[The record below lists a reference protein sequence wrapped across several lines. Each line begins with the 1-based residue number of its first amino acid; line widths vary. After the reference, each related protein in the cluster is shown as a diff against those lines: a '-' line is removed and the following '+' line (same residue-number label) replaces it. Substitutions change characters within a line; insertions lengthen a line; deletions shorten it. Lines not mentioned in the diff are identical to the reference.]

1 MASMAVFRR
10 EAGTKEMLFQMGYT
24 LLLAWVVAFIVYQ
37 IGRLFI

>member
-1 MASMAVFRR
+1 MAVFKK

-24 LLLAWVVAFIVYQ
+24 LLLAWIVSFLVFQ